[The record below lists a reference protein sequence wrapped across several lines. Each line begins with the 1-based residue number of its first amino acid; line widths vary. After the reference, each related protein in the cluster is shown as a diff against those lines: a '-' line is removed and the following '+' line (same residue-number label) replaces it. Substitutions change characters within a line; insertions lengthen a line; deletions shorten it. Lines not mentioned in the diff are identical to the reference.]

1 MTGVIRSMA
10 MKLSLNKEW
19 KLLYRDMS
27 AGVNQVLDV
36 LEANDYI
43 DAGNL
48 PCDAHIPLIKAGVI
62 KDPVVAD
69 YSYDCEWM
77 ERKSWWYRRDF
88 EITVKNLDC
97 RSARLVIESLDLFA
111 NIFING
117 RLVGSHRSCHFPFI
131 MEISKYLKAGKNSLL
146 IRLTMGPE
154 GIAREEY
161 DYLANYIST
170 ETDGGRRDRG
180 EKARAFL
187 RKPQYVYG
195 WDWGPRVGTVGI
207 MKNAWIEFH
216 NDIAINRLH
225 PVTLELIKDTASN
238 SAKLRFETEF
248 ESLLPISTLEAYL
261 TLEVKYDE
269 KTVYTEN
276 RNVLALSGVNFF
288 DFNVALPDAK
298 LWWPNGAGE
307 QPLYTAEL
315 TIKSGKSTV
324 KSGSVRFGIRTVE
337 LNLEKY
343 DENDR
348 CFAVKVNGV
357 NIYCKGGNWIPAD
370 SVYARVNAEKYK
382 TLISEA
388 KECNFNMLRLWG
400 GGIYERDEFYDFC
413 DEAGILVWHDFMFAC
428 SLYPDDQDWYSELV
442 RKEID
447 YQTKRLRRHPCIALW
462 CGNNENPMIYGTY
475 LKRDIK
481 ERVSGGLAIYNEM
494 MPSVIRSNC
503 PEIPYWPSSPFGG
516 NNPNDNEV
524 GDRHHW
530 HDCTMNPSM
539 EKRIT
544 PEEYDKVTSRFIS
557 EYGYI
562 GPCSE
567 ATIKKYYGDNPV
579 VPNDKIWNLHN
590 NTFEKATVPEGIR
603 KHYTDPEK
611 LERLNYL
618 QYARLVQGLMY
629 SYSLEAIRFYPK
641 NNGSLFWMYNDTWG
655 EVGWTI
661 IDHYL
666 DRKPSY
672 YYVKRAFA
680 PVKVILRRSSDKK
693 KVLVM
698 GCNDT
703 PVDKQIKLEYGYVSF
718 DGKYDTA
725 KKVVALPA
733 FAKGIVLEFDMP
745 GEDTGKG
752 LVFARGGDIPL
763 ALLRTGPF
771 RNYAPA
777 SSAVTVKKTETKG
790 KDLAVTLESSGY
802 SHAVSLGLKANIH
815 LDDEY
820 FDMLPGDVRTVIL
833 KNVPNLKDSIKPVF
847 LTPGR
852 ELAVSK

>member
-1 MTGVIRSMA
+1 

-19 KLLYRDMS
+19 KLLYRDLS
-27 AGVNQVLDV
+27 VGVNQVLDI

-48 PCDAHIPLIKAGVI
+48 PCDAHVPLMKAGII

-77 ERKSWWYRRDF
+77 GRKAWWYRRDF
-88 EITVKNLDC
+88 KIAEEDLNC

-111 NIFING
+111 DIFING
-117 RLVGSHRSCHFPFI
+117 RLVGSHQSCHFPFAR
-131 MEISKYLKAGKNSLL
+131 EISKYIKPGKNSLL

-154 GIAREEY
+154 GIAREDY
-161 DYLANYIST
+161 DFLAEHICT
-170 ETDGGRRDRG
+170 EFDVGRGDRG

-216 NDIAINRLH
+216 NEIAITRIH
-225 PVTLELIKDTASN
+225 PYTLEIKNDISPN
-238 SAKLRFETEF
+238 NAKIHVETEF
-248 ESLLPISTLEAYL
+248 ESLLPISTQEAYL
-261 TLEVKYDE
+261 TLDVKYDG
-269 KTVYTEN
+269 KIIYTED
-276 RNVLALSGVNFF
+276 RNVLALSGVNFVDF
-288 DFNVALPDAK
+288 DVTLPDAK

-315 TIKSGKSTV
+315 TIKAEENTV
-324 KSGSVRFGIRTVE
+324 KSEPVRFGVRTVE
-337 LNLEKY
+337 LDLEKY
-343 DENDR
+343 GENDR
-348 CFAVKVNGV
+348 RFAVKVNGV

-370 SVYARVNAEKYK
+370 SIYGRVSVEKYK
-382 TLISEA
+382 ALIGEA
-388 KECNFNMLRLWG
+388 KECNFNMLRVWG
-400 GGIYERDEFYDFC
+400 GGIYERDEFYNFC
-413 DEAGILVWHDFMFAC
+413 DEMGILVWHDFMFAC
-428 SLYPDDQDWYSELV
+428 SLYPDDQEWYMELV

-447 YQTKRLRRHPCIALW
+447 YQTKRLRSHPCIALW
-462 CGNNENPMIYGTY
+462 CGNNEVPSAFPDYFHRN
-475 LKRDIK
+475 IK
-481 ERVSGGLAIYNEM
+481 ERVSGGLTIYNEVI
-494 MPSVIRSNC
+494 PSIIRFNC
-503 PEIPYWPSSPFGG
+503 PEIPYWPSSPYGG
-516 NNPNDNEV
+516 KWPNDFEA

-530 HDCTMNPSM
+530 DDCTMNPNM

-567 ATIKKYYGDNPV
+567 ATIEKYYGDNPV
-579 VPNDKIWNLHN
+579 VHNDKIWNLHN

-603 KHYTDPEK
+603 KHYVDPEK
-611 LERLNYL
+611 LQLKDYL

-629 SYSLEAIRFYPK
+629 SYSLEAIRFYQK
-641 NNGSLFWMYNDTWG
+641 NDGSLFWMYTDTWG

-661 IDHYL
+661 IDYYL

-680 PVKVILRRSSDKK
+680 PVKIILRRSSDEK

-703 PVDKQIKLEYGYVSF
+703 PADKQIELEYGYVSF
-718 DGKYDTA
+718 SGKYDTEKRA
-725 KKVVALPA
+725 VAFPA
-733 FAKGIVLEFDMP
+733 FTRGIVLEFDMP
-745 GEDTGKG
+745 REDTKKG
-752 LVFARGGDIPL
+752 LVFTRGGGVPL
-763 ALLRTGPF
+763 AILRTCPF
-771 RNYAPA
+771 RNYTPA
-777 SSAVTVKKTETKG
+777 DSVVTVQKTVTKG
-790 KDLAVTLESSGY
+790 NALVITLESSGY
-802 SHAVSLGLKANIH
+802 SHAVSLGLEANIH

-820 FDMLPGDVRTVIL
+820 FDMLPGEVRTVIIRDAS
-833 KNVPNLKDSIKPVF
+833 NLKDSIKPVF
-847 LTPGR
+847 LTPG
-852 ELAVSK
+852 